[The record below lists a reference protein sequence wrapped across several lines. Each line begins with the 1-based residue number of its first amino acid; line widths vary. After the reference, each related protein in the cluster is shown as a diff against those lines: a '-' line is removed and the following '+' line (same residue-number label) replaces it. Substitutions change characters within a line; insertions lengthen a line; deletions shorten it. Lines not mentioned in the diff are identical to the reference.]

1 LRIRRDRTTITL
13 PRRMGDTMARY
24 LLEVSYTQSGV
35 QGVMKEGG
43 SSRRDL
49 IAKLLAD
56 GGGTL
61 ESFDFAFGENDVIVI
76 IDVPDHATA
85 AALSMVVDASGAAR
99 VKTTPLISPEE
110 IDRAKDIKIG
120 YRAPGA

>member
-1 LRIRRDRTTITL
+1 
-13 PRRMGDTMARY
+13 
-24 LLEVSYTQSGV
+24 VSYTRSGV

-49 IAKLLAD
+49 IEKLLAD
-56 GGGTL
+56 VGGTL
-61 ESFDFAFGENDVIVI
+61 ESFDFAFGEDDLVVI

-85 AALSMVVDASGAAR
+85 AALSMTVGASGGAR
-99 VKTTPLISPEE
+99 IKTTPLITPEE
-110 IDRAKDIKIG
+110 IDRAKGISVA